1 MMNVPISY
9 GEYLDKLSILQLKT
23 ERLSDTR
30 KKAAEIEYKEL
41 KRCMPMHLERPIVQE
56 RYKELYYINSLLW
69 DLETDI
75 RAALADRALDIVAS
89 QLTQIHRFNRERH
102 EMKQEIDRQ
111 HGSMLS
117 EQKDYTVK

>member
-1 MMNVPISY
+1 MLNVPVSY

-41 KRCMPMHLERPIVQE
+41 KRCMPMHLERPLAQQ
-56 RYKELYYINSLLW
+56 RYAELLYINSLLW

-75 RAALADRALDIVAS
+75 RAALAELKVDIVAV
-89 QLTQIHRFNRERH
+89 QLTQIHEFNKARH
-102 EMKQEIDRQ
+102 EKKQEIDRQ